1 MKTRA
6 IIERG
11 KDGTYSIYT
20 PDLSCTIVGEGE
32 TIEKAKED
40 FLIGADEMRDS
51 YMEKGEPLP
60 HELEHLEFAYE
71 YDTASVLE
79 ELSPLLNMTA
89 FARSIGINPS
99 LIRQYKRG
107 QHISPRQS
115 RRIQD
120 GILQLGNR
128 LSAYSFA

>member
-1 MKTRA
+1 
-6 IIERG
+6 
-11 KDGTYSIYT
+11 
-20 PDLSCTIVGEGE
+20 
-32 TIEKAKED
+32 
-40 FLIGADEMRDS
+40 MRDS
-51 YMEKGEPLP
+51 YTENGEPLP
-60 HELEHLEFAYE
+60 RELEHLEFAYE

-107 QHISPRQS
+107 QYISPRQS